1 MGSKKRRIILD
12 FGSPV
17 GYPSSNMS
25 KIKLRTDP
33 SANYRAVF
41 IDGRTIRT
49 PLDPAKPITELAFP
63 EFYDVSFGTRC
74 ATGNCPWC
82 YASALKSGVHYT
94 RLAEKIER
102 FFGPMGENRLPFQ
115 VACGGG
121 GESLENP
128 ECEDALKAFNNLGV
142 VPNITSNGVLIN
154 KRTLPL
160 VLKYCMGLAITCHPH
175 LESSWRRAIDLLSG
189 NTRLNI
195 HVIISDST
203 SVETFRRLYD
213 EFASK
218 IEYFVLL
225 KHMNVGHAV
234 NNPKTVDYDGLEAA
248 VDPIYKEGKLA
259 FGANFYSWLLKKQK
273 KYGLSLY
280 SPEIMSKYLLLDDNL
295 GVYNNSFEMK
305 PVPFAPGRGCELGH
319 ARSIFED

>member
-1 MGSKKRRIILD
+1 M
-12 FGSPV
+12 
-17 GYPSSNMS
+17 
-25 KIKLRTDP
+25 IKLRTDP

-41 IDGRTIRT
+41 IDGKTIRT
-49 PLDPAKPITELAFP
+49 PIDPKKPITELAFP
-63 EFYDVSFGTRC
+63 EFYDISFGTRC

-82 YASALKSGVHYT
+82 YASALKSGVHYKG
-94 RLAEKIER
+94 LARKIDQ
-102 FFGPMGENRLPFQ
+102 FFGPMTQNQVPFQ
-115 VACGGG
+115 CALGGG

-128 ECEDALKAFNNLGV
+128 ECVEGLAAFQNLGI
-142 VPNITSNGVLIN
+142 VPNITSNAVLLN
-154 KRTLPL
+154 ERTLKIIQ
-160 VLKYCMGLAITCHPH
+160 KYCMGVAITCHPH
-175 LESSWRRAIDLLSG
+175 LEKFWRRGIDLLSG

-195 HVIISDST
+195 HVIISDAS
-203 SVETFRRLYD
+203 SIETFRRLYD

-225 KHMNVGHAV
+225 RYMNVGHAAK
-234 NNPKTVDYDGLEAA
+234 NPKEIAYEALESATDE
-248 VDPIYKEGKLA
+248 VFKEGKLA

-280 SPEIMSKYLLLDDNL
+280 SPEIMSKYLLLDDQL

-305 PVPFAPGRGCELGH
+305 PVPFAPGKGCELGH